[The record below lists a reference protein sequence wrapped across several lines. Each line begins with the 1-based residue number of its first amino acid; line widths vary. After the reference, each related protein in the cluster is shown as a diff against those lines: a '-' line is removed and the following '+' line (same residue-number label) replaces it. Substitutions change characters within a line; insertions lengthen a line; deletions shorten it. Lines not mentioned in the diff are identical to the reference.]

1 MPLVLRKVEP
11 KYLSRQ
17 VLNVKD
23 HELETVSNNTLTNV
37 LRQLASLVSLASE
50 IFDGL
55 AENLQNVHQR
65 SCSLRAAI
73 DRVDQKLAE
82 YNPKTVTVRK

>member
-17 VLNVKD
+17 VLTVTD

-55 AENLQNVHQR
+55 AESLQTVHQR

-73 DRVDQKLAE
+73 DRVDSKLAA